1 MLALTRRKVIV
12 GVNTGVS
19 ILTADMVQQKYLVEP
34 LNIETISHNGT
45 CQYELNHSK
54 DIHNKA

>member
-1 MLALTRRKVIV
+1 MLTLTRRKVRV
-12 GVNTGVS
+12 GVITGVS
-19 ILTADMVQQKYLVEP
+19 ILTADMVQQKYLIEP
-34 LNIETISHNGT
+34 LDIETIWHNGT